1 MGFNGINGQE
11 VQKAFDIVNE
21 ITEYGNLKKYKI
33 TLSDFDGFYIGLQ
46 ELYNAGKTE
55 TMTDVVK
62 NLFVKCGFKAE
73 PDGIGWKI
81 NGII

>member
-1 MGFNGINGQE
+1 MGFNGINGQA
-11 VQKAFDIVNE
+11 VQKAFDIANE
-21 ITEYGNLKKYKI
+21 IIEQGNLKKYKI

-46 ELYNAGKTE
+46 ELYKAGKTE
-55 TMTDVVK
+55 TMTEAVK

>member
-1 MGFNGINGQE
+1 MGFNGINGQA

-21 ITEYGNLKKYKI
+21 ITEKGGLKKYKI

-46 ELYNAGKTE
+46 ELYKAGKTE
-55 TMTDVVK
+55 TMTEAVK
-62 NLFVKCGFKAE
+62 NLFIKCGFKAE

-81 NGII
+81 NGIF